1 MGLIMKKESY
11 ISKLFPL
18 AIAFI
23 GMPILLYFLGDFPK
37 RDFLMETLSLTTIL
51 GFTILISQFFLS
63 RTNGKLVKDIRMVNV
78 LKIHKFIGYLFIS
91 ILMLHPF
98 FIIVPKLFDN
108 GVTPT
113 DAFLKLITTFSSLGI
128 ILGLTAYTCVLILL
142 VTSYFRF
149 KLHLN
154 YRTWRIIHGSL
165 ASIFVTAATWHIIN
179 IGRHSNTAFSVYY
192 VAIVA
197 SGVYYLLSTYLFK
210 TSKDRSDHRNTLK
223 IIK

>member
-165 ASIFVTAATWHIIN
+165 ALIFVTAATWHIIN

-210 TSKDRSDHRNTLK
+210 TSKGRSGHRNTLK